1 MDKILEL
8 LEKLDNKVTPSIAKR
23 FNGLS
28 NLDKRLQ
35 EAKKELEANP
45 DDEELKESHQE
56 IMDYIQ
62 DYRDDLIED
71 LEALLEKAEK
81 AKAKEE
87 KLAEEKKL
95 ADEEKGTKRQNAGDG
110 IDGKQGIE
118 PKEEV
123 KEKESSTNIAGWI
136 FGGLLLVGSLGAI
149 NYFRN
154 NR

>member
-1 MDKILEL
+1 MDKIAEL
-8 LEKLDNKVTPSIAKR
+8 LEKLENKVTPTFAKR
-23 FNGLS
+23 LDGLKS
-28 NLDKRLQ
+28 LENKLEL
-35 EAKKELEANP
+35 AKKDLEASP

-56 IMDYIQ
+56 IVDYIE
-62 DYRDDLIED
+62 DYREDLIDD
-71 LEALLEKAEK
+71 LEALVEAKQK
-81 AKAKEE
+81 AKASEQKS
-87 KLAEEKKL
+87 AEEKKL
-95 ADEEKGTKRQNAGDG
+95 AEEQKAKES
-110 IDGKQGIE
+110 IE

>member
-8 LEKLDNKVTPSIAKR
+8 LEKLDNKVTPTIAKR
-23 FNGLS
+23 LDGLNS
-28 NLDKRLQ
+28 LEKRL
-35 EAKKELEANP
+35 EVAKTDLQASP

-56 IMDYIQ
+56 IVDYIE
-62 DYRDDLIED
+62 DYREDLIED
-71 LEALLEKAEK
+71 LESLFEQKEK

-87 KLAEEKKL
+87 KLAEEKKI
-95 ADEEKGTKRQNAGDG
+95 ADEQKAKE
-110 IDGKQGIE
+110 GIE
-118 PKEEV
+118 PKE
-123 KEKESSTNIAGWI
+123 EKESSTNIAGWI

>member
-23 FNGLS
+23 FNGFS
-28 NLDKRLQ
+28 NLEKRLE

-56 IMDYIQ
+56 IVDYIQ
-62 DYRDDLIED
+62 DYREDLIED
-71 LEALLEKAEK
+71 LEALLEKTEK
-81 AKAKEE
+81 EQKANEE
-87 KLAEEKKL
+87 KSAEEKKL
-95 ADEEKGTKRQNAGDG
+95 ADEQKAKE
-110 IDGKQGIE
+110 GIE
-118 PKEEV
+118 PKE
-123 KEKESSTNIAGWI
+123 EKESSTNIAGWI

>member
-28 NLDKRLQ
+28 SLDKRLQ

-45 DDEELKESHQE
+45 EDEELKESHQE

-71 LEALLEKAEK
+71 LEALLERAEK

-95 ADEEKGTKRQNAGDG
+95 ADEQKAKE
-110 IDGKQGIE
+110 GIE
-118 PKEEV
+118 PKD
-123 KEKESSTNIAGWI
+123 EKESSTNIAGWI

>member
-1 MDKILEL
+1 MDKIEIL
-8 LEKLDNKVTPSIAKR
+8 LRKLDNKVTPTIAKR
-23 FNGLS
+23 LDGLNS
-28 NLDKRLQ
+28 LEKRL
-35 EAKKELEANP
+35 EVAKTDLQASP

-56 IMDYIQ
+56 IVDYIE

-71 LEALLEKAEK
+71 LESLVLEKQK
-81 AKAKEE
+81 AKANEVKST
-87 KLAEEKKL
+87 EEKKIV
-95 ADEEKGTKRQNAGDG
+95 DEQKAKEGV
-110 IDGKQGIE
+110 E

>member
-1 MDKILEL
+1 MDKIAEL
-8 LEKLDNKVTPSIAKR
+8 LEKLENKVTPTLAKR
-23 FNGLS
+23 LDGFNSLE
-28 NLDKRLQ
+28 KRL
-35 EAKKELEANP
+35 EVAKKELEANP

-56 IMDYIQ
+56 IVDYIE
-62 DYRDDLIED
+62 DYREDLIED
-71 LEALLEKAEK
+71 LESLLEQKEK

-95 ADEEKGTKRQNAGDG
+95 ADEQKAKE
-110 IDGKQGIE
+110 GIE
-118 PKEEV
+118 PKE
-123 KEKESSTNIAGWI
+123 EKESSTNIAGWI

>member
-28 NLDKRLQ
+28 SLDKRLQ

-62 DYRDDLIED
+62 DYREDLIED

-95 ADEEKGTKRQNAGDG
+95 ADEQKAKE
-110 IDGKQGIE
+110 GIE
-118 PKEEV
+118 PKE
-123 KEKESSTNIAGWI
+123 EKESSTNIAGWI

>member
-1 MDKILEL
+1 MDKIAEL
-8 LEKLDNKVTPSIAKR
+8 LEKLENKVTPTFAKR
-23 FNGLS
+23 LDGLNS
-28 NLDKRLQ
+28 LEKRL
-35 EAKKELEANP
+35 EVAKKDLEASP

-56 IMDYIQ
+56 IVDYIE
-62 DYRDDLIED
+62 DYREDLIDD
-71 LEALLEKAEK
+71 LEALVEAKQK
-81 AKAKEE
+81 AKASEQKS
-87 KLAEEKKL
+87 AEEKKL
-95 ADEEKGTKRQNAGDG
+95 AEEQKAKE
-110 IDGKQGIE
+110 GIE

>member
-28 NLDKRLQ
+28 SLDKRLQ

-62 DYRDDLIED
+62 DYREDLIED

-95 ADEEKGTKRQNAGDG
+95 ADEQKAKEGV
-110 IDGKQGIE
+110 E